1 MGLPH
6 PFPGTSGESQGRCQN
21 QPAVLVDFW
30 GCQEGGSA
38 DLAPVKA
45 PNRRE
50 PTSGLPLAIWPA
62 VVAIAL
68 SVGWA
73 ATPLV
78 ASLGGRLQL
87 LGLVPDWAWLVAVG
101 FCLLL
106 AVAVSVPGRDPR
118 RWKCV
123 ALTSLA
129 TLGPVIGTLQRDL
142 GMPHRFVDD
151 AVTLVFLNAND
162 PGERRVDGVRD
173 CDRVLERLVELDA
186 DVTVLVNPGW
196 RVPSA
201 WRRSADVREGRLA
214 IRWVGSVLVASR
226 FGIRSMRGV
235 DALRDLDIGPVK
247 SPPRAVEIELDVP
260 VGSPLPKRILVI
272 DLPSEQGIDRLE
284 MAGKV
289 ADRLG
294 SIEPEL
300 ILGDLNMAPRSPAVR
315 MLAPGFEDVFR
326 RAGRGWGGTWPREAP
341 WLRIDFAL
349 TPDRFTP
356 TTIRTFDPGAGGHR
370 GLVMEYSD

>member
-1 MGLPH
+1 M
-6 PFPGTSGESQGRCQN
+6 
-21 QPAVLVDFW
+21 
-30 GCQEGGSA
+30 
-38 DLAPVKA
+38 KA

-50 PTSGLPLAIWPA
+50 PGSGLPLAIWPA
-62 VVAIAL
+62 VVAISL
-68 SVGWA
+68 SAGWA
-73 ATPLV
+73 ATPVL
-78 ASLGGRLQL
+78 AALGGRLQF
-87 LGLVPDWAWLVAVG
+87 LGLLPDWAWLVAIG
-101 FCLLL
+101 FCLLV
-106 AVAVSVPGRDPR
+106 AVAVGVPGRDPR

-123 ALTSLA
+123 ALTGLA
-129 TLGPVIGTLQRDL
+129 AVGPMVGTLQRDL
-142 GMPHRFVDD
+142 GLPHRSVGD
-151 AVTLVFLNAND
+151 VMTLVFLNAND

-196 RVPSA
+196 RVPGA
-201 WRRSADVREGRLA
+201 WRRSADVREGRLE

-226 FGIRSMRGV
+226 VGIRSIRV
-235 DALRDLDIGPVK
+235 LDALRDLDIEPVK

-260 VGSPLPKRILVI
+260 VGGPLPKRILVI
-272 DLPSEQGIDRLE
+272 DLPSEQGIDRLNLAKQV
-284 MAGKV
+284 AG
-289 ADRLG
+289 RLESVRPG
-294 SIEPEL
+294 L
-300 ILGDLNMAPRSPAVR
+300 ILGDLNMAPRSPAIR

-326 RAGRGWGGTWPREAP
+326 RAGRGWGATWPRETP